1 VNADPTL
8 GVAPALGR
16 VFSPAESDA
25 GGARVVMLSHALWSR
40 LFGENAHLDPSG
52 ALRVE

>member
-1 VNADPTL
+1 VNADPAL

-25 GGARVVMLSHALWSR
+25 GGARVVMLWSALWSR
-40 LFGENAHLDPSG
+40 LGENAHLDPSG